1 MDEIYIE
8 PDAGQTATLELDDP
22 GDFYWMAFKW
32 KEPVFIGDSR
42 VVIILKYEQL
52 ETLGHVV
59 GHRARLVVRGVE

>member
-22 GDFYWMAFKW
+22 GDFYWMAYQC

-42 VVIILKYEQL
+42 ALILKYEQL
-52 ETLGHVV
+52 ETLGYVV
-59 GHRARLVVRGVE
+59 GHRARLVVKGVE